1 MLFPAC
7 IIPSRRRFH
16 LSEANSAVGGSAR
29 ALSRSSAGAI
39 ENQARRFR
47 WLVPVREVTAVFEP
61 VQRCIREQLRGPR
74 RLTGNGDLVLPPPS
88 NDHFALE

>member
-7 IIPSRRRFH
+7 LIPSRRRFH

-39 ENQARRFR
+39 EN
-47 WLVPVREVTAVFEP
+47 
-61 VQRCIREQLRGPR
+61 
-74 RLTGNGDLVLPPPS
+74 
-88 NDHFALE
+88 